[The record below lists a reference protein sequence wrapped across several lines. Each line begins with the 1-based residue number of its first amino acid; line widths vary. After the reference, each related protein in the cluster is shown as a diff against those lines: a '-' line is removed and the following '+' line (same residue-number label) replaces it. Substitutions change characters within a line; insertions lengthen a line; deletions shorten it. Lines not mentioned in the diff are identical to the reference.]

1 VTAPGGAES
10 GKAPMRLFRAGLL
23 GSVAAGFM
31 LWAWGPVPWGDAVYL
46 AVLLVLLPVLAL
58 VQLLV
63 IDEHDL
69 ERLPVYVASGI
80 SILVLGLLALWAG
93 RSEPGWTAMGLGGYP
108 LGRAL
113 GQGGILTA
121 LVLAILFVERW
132 IRERMG
138 IGVSRLLREL
148 LPRTRPEKRVFFG
161 LSFIAG
167 TCEELAYRGF
177 AMMWLLAL
185 TGSAVAALLLSSAAF
200 GLLHAYQG
208 VSGIFRTSLLGV
220 VLGTSLL
227 VWGSLWPAMIAHTAL
242 DLLAGLVLADHL
254 LGPERLGD

>member
-93 RSEPGWTAMGLGGYP
+93 RSEPSWNAMGLGG
-108 LGRAL
+108 
-113 GQGGILTA
+113 
-121 LVLAILFVERW
+121 
-132 IRERMG
+132 
-138 IGVSRLLREL
+138 
-148 LPRTRPEKRVFFG
+148 
-161 LSFIAG
+161 
-167 TCEELAYRGF
+167 
-177 AMMWLLAL
+177 
-185 TGSAVAALLLSSAAF
+185 
-200 GLLHAYQG
+200 
-208 VSGIFRTSLLGV
+208 
-220 VLGTSLL
+220 
-227 VWGSLWPAMIAHTAL
+227 
-242 DLLAGLVLADHL
+242 
-254 LGPERLGD
+254 